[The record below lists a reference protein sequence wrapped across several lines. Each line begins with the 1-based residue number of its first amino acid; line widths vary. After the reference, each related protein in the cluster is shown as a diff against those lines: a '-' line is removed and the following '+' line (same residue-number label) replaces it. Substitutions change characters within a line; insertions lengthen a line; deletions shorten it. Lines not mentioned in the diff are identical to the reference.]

1 MDPEEPQYEDDVE
14 SANDAAD
21 EDIEQWEQELEAEEK
36 PEPMSFADEY
46 SPAAAKPVELVVP
59 RHAEAFE
66 VIPLARERRF
76 PAKRVAKSAA
86 ALANALRAR
95 AAAKKAS

>member
-1 MDPEEPQYEDDVE
+1 MDPEEPDYEDDVE
-14 SANDAAD
+14 SEDAVD
-21 EDIEQWEQELEAEEK
+21 DDIEQWEEELEAEQK

-46 SPAAAKPVELVVP
+46 APAPAKPVELVVP

-86 ALANALRAR
+86 ALAQALRAR
-95 AAAKKAS
+95 AAAKKVS